1 MENHFI
7 RTELL
12 LGNAGLERLKKATV
26 MICGIGGVGSYAAE
40 AIARC
45 GVGNIILV
53 DFDIVD
59 ATNIN
64 RQLIALHSTVGRYKV
79 DVMKER
85 ILDINPHCHV
95 RVYREKISAELLENQ
110 EFNEN
115 LKKCDDI
122 VEAIDDIPAKLELIK
137 FAKQNN
143 VRIISAMGAGNKL
156 DPLSFKVSD
165 LYSTKVCPLARIM
178 RNKLKKEGIESL
190 KVVYSEENPKEIA
203 HHELRRMK
211 EESHSKVIGSISF
224 VPSAMGLI
232 MARETIMDLVRDV

>member
-12 LGNAGLERLKKATV
+12 LGNAGLERLKKAV
-26 MICGIGGVGSYAAE
+26 IMICGIGGVGSYAAE

-115 LKKCDDI
+115 LKKCDYI

>member
-115 LKKCDDI
+115 LKKCDYI

-211 EESHSKVIGSISF
+211 EESHSKIIGSISF

>member
-115 LKKCDDI
+115 LKKCDYI